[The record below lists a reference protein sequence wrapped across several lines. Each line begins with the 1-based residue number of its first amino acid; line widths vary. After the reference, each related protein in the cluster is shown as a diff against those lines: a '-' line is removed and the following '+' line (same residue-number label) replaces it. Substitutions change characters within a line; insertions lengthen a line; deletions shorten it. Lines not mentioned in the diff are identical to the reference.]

1 MKKVKIELNVQ
12 LGDDNI
18 PEKIEWVSDDGPSK
32 GELQGAKGFL
42 LSLFDEKSLE
52 TMKIDLWT
60 KKMEIGEM
68 NRLCYY
74 TFKGMAE
81 SFHNATKNADLAN
94 DMARFAQ
101 YFGEQSG
108 VIKALPTDNQV

>member
-1 MKKVKIELNVQ
+1 MKKVKISLNIELGEDNV
-12 LGDDNI
+12 
-18 PEKIEWVSDDGPSK
+18 PEKIQWTSEDAPANGEWQD
-32 GELQGAKGFL
+32 AKGFF

-74 TFKGMAE
+74 TFKGIAE

-94 DMARFAQ
+94 DIARFAQ

-108 VIKALPTDNQV
+108 VVQAVPSDNQE